1 MIRRIL
7 ILRYLLPVA
16 MLLLVNIDKRFAMPY
31 LDSHWARHHRIVEY
45 SYGWPL
51 VFLSIRTDTYEA
63 SRMNPTASLP
73 ENSTTRTWDLRSG
86 AWNLVVLL
94 GRDSQVGVIIEF
106 VASTKCLR
114 SNLPLARCF
123 ALPHHRPCSSCC
135 RTLILRS
142 DQHQAIWH
150 GCRMAWGDLFGTSC
164 CWRQFRFVYGGLC
177 PRAFFFTRTKS
188 CHVGTEI
195 LAGSESNGLVQLSD
209 GRGGDGAVWRR
220 VYAFGRVR

>member
-1 MIRRIL
+1 MAKSAIAQYWPTPWFVNEYPMIRRIL

-16 MLLLVNIDKRFAMPY
+16 MLLLVNVDKRYAMTY

-94 GRDSQVGVIIEF
+94 GAGL
-106 VASTKCLR
+106 ASWR
-114 SNLPLARCF
+114 
-123 ALPHHRPCSSCC
+123 HHRVRREHQMFTKQFTLGTLFRLTALSAVLVVLSHFYLAIRSAPSHLAWLPYGLGGPVRDTMLLASVSICLWWALSPRILFHKEERLPC
-135 RTLILRS
+135 
-142 DQHQAIWH
+142 
-150 GCRMAWGDLFGTSC
+150 G
-164 CWRQFRFVYGGLC
+164 
-177 PRAFFFTRTKS
+177 
-188 CHVGTEI
+188 
-195 LAGSESNGLVQLSD
+195 N
-209 GRGGDGAVWRR
+209 
-220 VYAFGRVR
+220 